1 MKYLQTFEQLIP
13 PVKPIG
19 IPSTTDIVKNK
30 PSFDLKKVIRANK
43 KYFGLSI
50 DDVISQEY
58 LDKCAK
64 FLRKKGIK
72 NEDITLLG
80 QMIGLVPLLEEI
92 VDYQTII
99 DGIINGDK
107 QEINTGILGLASPL
121 SGKIITS
128 AIDWI
133 GIKLLGNKE
142 GNYLNNARKEIVNM
156 SDKQRQIG
164 FQKYGGWG
172 WYDKWVKAGKPPL
185 V

>member
-1 MKYLQTFEQLIP
+1 MKYLQTYEQLNP

-19 IPSTTDIVKNK
+19 IPSTTDIVKK
-30 PSFDLKKVIRANK
+30 IPSFNLNKVIRSNK
-43 KYFGLSI
+43 RYFGLSI

-64 FLRKKGIK
+64 FLKNKGIK
-72 NEDITLLG
+72 DEDITLLG
-80 QMIGLVPLLEEI
+80 ECIGLIPSLEEI
-92 VDYQTII
+92 IDYKTII

-133 GIKLLGNKE
+133 TTKLLGNQK
-142 GNYLNNARKEIVNM
+142 GNYLINARKEITNM
-156 SDKQRQIG
+156 SQTELERG
-164 FQKYGGWG
+164 FKKFGGWG
-172 WYDKWVKAGKPPL
+172 WYDRWTKSGKPPL
-185 V
+185 I